1 MTTIVDPAELGGHAL
16 VYLPKYMMSDES
28 GFGETDEAV
37 RERCLSTLERMYPH
51 FSRDDV
57 LAFRTSR
64 ARYVMALPT
73 LNYSQRLPPMKT
85 SISGVWAVNSAHI
98 LKGNLNVN
106 ETIQIAEEAIDTVLA
121 PTIESSK
128 RTRAGQVEPASQPT
142 IESHDEADR
151 ELVARS

>member
-1 MTTIVDPAELGGHAL
+1 
-16 VYLPKYMMSDES
+16 
-28 GFGETDEAV
+28 
-37 RERCLSTLERMYPH
+37 
-51 FSRDDV
+51 
-57 LAFRTSR
+57 
-64 ARYVMALPT
+64 MALPT
-73 LNYSQRLPPMKT
+73 LNYSERLPQMQT
-85 SISGVWAVNSAHI
+85 SIPGVWAVNSAHI

-128 RTRAGQVEPASQPT
+128 RTCTSQVEPASQPT